1 MYTEK
6 LLKIDAHVHSKGI
19 SRCSHVSVEQLIDN
33 KIKQGYDGMVLTNH
47 CQAWYYPP
55 EENAAFIE
63 SFIAE
68 FRAAKAYGDR
78 LGFAVW
84 LGIEATV
91 QQPFYADWLLYGI
104 TEEFLRSAPCLHQLT
119 QEGLY
124 ALCQKS
130 GVLMVQAHP
139 FRMERVGERSHM
151 DGVEMNCT
159 PRDLDTYPQII
170 ELAAQQKMLVTCGT
184 DYHDENRTFRG
195 GMLVPSGI
203 KDGVEFATYL
213 KTAECTHIFLEDLR
227 LQIPTFNKKQK

>member
-91 QQPFYADWLLYGI
+91 NSPFTPTGSY
-104 TEEFLRSAPCLHQLT
+104 TE
-119 QEGLY
+119 
-124 ALCQKS
+124 
-130 GVLMVQAHP
+130 
-139 FRMERVGERSHM
+139 
-151 DGVEMNCT
+151 
-159 PRDLDTYPQII
+159 
-170 ELAAQQKMLVTCGT
+170 
-184 DYHDENRTFRG
+184 
-195 GMLVPSGI
+195 
-203 KDGVEFATYL
+203 
-213 KTAECTHIFLEDLR
+213 
-227 LQIPTFNKKQK
+227 